1 MTKEFDA
8 VIVGSGIN
16 ALVCGAMLA
25 KNGWRVAILERNDQP
40 GGAIST
46 RTDVFP
52 GFTVELLSS
61 WHPLFLGGPAYADL
75 ASDLARLGV
84 EYLNT
89 EDPTGVVCAD
99 GSAVLSTKPNVM
111 PKPSV
116 DLVTLGPGM
125 RSCPISATKL
135 SWHLV
140 YSELIFGDLT
150 RASSAGK
157 HGVSWDAGG
166 SWKVVLNS

>member
-52 GFTVELLSS
+52 GFTV
-61 WHPLFLGGPAYADL
+61 
-75 ASDLARLGV
+75 
-84 EYLNT
+84 
-89 EDPTGVVCAD
+89 
-99 GSAVLSTKPNVM
+99 
-111 PKPSV
+111 
-116 DLVTLGPGM
+116 
-125 RSCPISATKL
+125 
-135 SWHLV
+135 
-140 YSELIFGDLT
+140 
-150 RASSAGK
+150 
-157 HGVSWDAGG
+157 
-166 SWKVVLNS
+166 

>member
-89 EDPTGVVCAD
+89 EDPTGVVCTD
-99 GSAVLSTKPNVM
+99 GSAVLSTNAQRNAETFGG
-111 PKPSV
+111 
-116 DLVTLGPGM
+116 L
-125 RSCPISATKL
+125 
-135 SWHLV
+135 
-140 YSELIFGDLT
+140 GDLG
-150 RASSAGK
+150 A
-157 HGVSWDAGG
+157 WDAVMSDFGNKAELAFG
-166 SWKVVLNS
+166 LL

>member
-25 KNGWRVAILERNDQP
+25 KNSWRVAILERNDRP

-61 WHPLFLGGPAYADL
+61 WHPLFLGGPAYAEL
-75 ASDLARLGV
+75 AGDLARLGV

-99 GSAVLSTKPNVM
+99 GSAVLST
-111 PKPSV
+111 
-116 DLVTLGPGM
+116 DAQ

-140 YSELIFGDLT
+140 YSELIFGDPT